1 MMPGETGLEFLT
13 DIREDNA
20 VPALFLTAMSDA
32 ENRIEGLEAGADDYI
47 PKPFEPRELVL
58 RIKRILQ
65 RHRTSNPKH
74 QRDCIRAFPLQPKY
88 RHAVKIGRANSY
100 HYSRATTAYQLW
112 QTAKP
117 DSITR

>member
-20 VPALFLTAMSDA
+20 VPALFLTAMSDI

-58 RIKRILQ
+58 RLNEFCNAIGSAIQITKRLHLDPSISTQ
-65 RHRTSNPKH
+65 R
-74 QRDCIRAFPLQPKY
+74 QAC
-88 RHAVKIGRANSY
+88 
-100 HYSRATTAYQLW
+100 
-112 QTAKP
+112 
-117 DSITR
+117 